1 MKIIS
6 WSLRILPALILLQTL
21 FYKFT
26 AAPESV
32 HIFSQ
37 LGAEPYGRWG
47 LGLVELFTAISIL
60 IPKTSLYGAIIGS
73 ILMAG
78 ALGSHLLVLGISVQ
92 GDGGKLF
99 VLAVTTFVSCA
110 LYIFL
115 NPKVRSL
122 GKSRREQG
130 GT

>member
-47 LGLVELFTAISIL
+47 LGLVELFTSISIL

-110 LYIFL
+110 LYVLLYGRFGPYGR
-115 NPKVRSL
+115 NKH
-122 GKSRREQG
+122 
-130 GT
+130 